1 MAEATW
7 EPLQQFK
14 EDHPDVKL
22 EDELFRQEGV
32 VLWTPSVVSMLGDTG
47 RSTISQMRDG
57 DRV

>member
-22 EDELFRQEGV
+22 EDELFRQEGE
-32 VLWTPSVVSMLGDTG
+32 VLWTPSSVVSMLGDTG
-47 RSTISQMRDG
+47 RSTTHQMHA
-57 DRV
+57 